1 MSDTPL
7 NVADFIIPTQKTYRR
22 ACLADFFDDEHKQ
35 EYQNTNNT
43 YNKNYSQNDYIVT
56 KNQQEFGHR
65 KRIKPWRTGTKS
77 QQQIVPKGFK
87 KGFRG

>member
-1 MSDTPL
+1 MQDSKKILEEMFGTS
-7 NVADFIIPTQKTYRR
+7 NNK
-22 ACLADFFDDEHKQ
+22 EK
-35 EYQNTNNT
+35 NKSSTNNT
-43 YNKNYSQNDYIVT
+43 AHIP
-56 KNQQEFGHR
+56 KNQKEFGHK

>member
-1 MSDTPL
+1 MLIQTDNIKTKKQSED
-7 NVADFIIPTQKTYRR
+7 NNSNNIP
-22 ACLADFFDDEHKQ
+22 
-35 EYQNTNNT
+35 
-43 YNKNYSQNDYIVT
+43 
-56 KNQQEFGHR
+56 KNQKEFGHK

>member
-1 MSDTPL
+1 MPEARGVPQS
-7 NVADFIIPTQKTYRR
+7 FSRK
-22 ACLADFFDDEHKQ
+22 ACLADFLDDDDDVMDSHC
-35 EYQNTNNT
+35 
-43 YNKNYSQNDYIVT
+43 YNKQDRRYSNRDDVFIA

>member
-1 MSDTPL
+1 
-7 NVADFIIPTQKTYRR
+7 VIA
-22 ACLADFFDDEHKQ
+22 
-35 EYQNTNNT
+35 
-43 YNKNYSQNDYIVT
+43 
-56 KNQQEFGHR
+56 KNQKEYGHR